1 MNYDVNGSQLRAG
14 RALLGW
20 SAEDLA
26 RYSQVSKATI
36 LKYEIEGLSG
46 HLRVIRRVLGAMDAA
61 GITFEGRGVTL
72 RDTQPG
78 AAA

>member
-14 RALLGW
+14 RVLLGW
-20 SAEDLA
+20 TIDDLA
-26 RYSQVSKATI
+26 RNSQVSKATI
-36 LKYEIEGLSG
+36 LKYEGEGLSG

-61 GITFEGRGVTL
+61 GITFEGRGVNLKT
-72 RDTQPG
+72 PE